1 MNDDFMDSAP
11 IAKKTSVIFL
21 VVDTSGDMVAER
33 IHIVNQAIKEVLPII
48 RDISNKSVDV
58 EIKIAI
64 QTFDSVVNWITPNPV
79 SLNDYNYKDI
89 QAGGCASMGE
99 AFVEL
104 NSKLNENAFLS
115 SEVGNLAPA
124 IILLSDTTP
133 TDDYRKGLDALK
145 QNKWY
150 KSAIKV
156 AFAISSEAEKD
167 ILEDFTGNKELVF
180 EDGDN
185 FSLKEIIKLVSVKVA
200 KIGIKVRETTEEKC
214 KELIQEIKNTK
225 NNVGGMMKETGV
237 KIKEVTK
244 EKQEKIIQEI
254 EKQKI
259 KILDSVYKQV
269 VFAYSVQGASH
280 IREEKKSKNNGIIR
294 KHPCQD
300 RSFYGDFAETL
311 ADEKKDISL
320 YVKNSD
326 SEDCWVKLPVE
337 LKKHSVPFK
346 CLCVS
351 DGHGSS
357 SYFRSDRGA
366 ELAIQSYVELLSERI
381 EKLAECYKTEDFK
394 TIEKGFSVGIA
405 RDRWTKKVVEDLI
418 THPITEDELEI
429 LKENEAETA
438 RLYKQDYD
446 SFCSIENDDGK
457 LKFIHSSSLKEIYG
471 CTFIAYVQTK
481 DFWYAMQI
489 GDGDF
494 AISYNGDDF
503 EKPIAED
510 PNCFANFTT
519 SLCGKESYKD
529 FRFAHG
535 DVIPKYVFCS
545 SDGISNSV
553 QGDEGLYNLYKWF
566 VEVFTNIEIDENKP
580 SNYIDGKIEEAKKFI
595 ANDMSSQ
602 SERGSGDDFS
612 LATILNFTKEDF
624 DSANYKKYCDLLN
637 AFKKELKTG
646 SYNTT
651 KEKQITTYFKRCGEK
666 GKSKLEELYVSLVGC
681 LRTELDKGSLIQELY
696 DVIIKELDPK
706 SEECLKIQSSY
717 FEYVLNNLGR
727 GNYDSKKFDE
737 IILIC
742 KEDKNNSRK
751 ERAYKALFK
760 YVKEIEKKENK
771 ILEPECEKIYEYFSK
786 QNVDESTLE
795 GLFDFLIS
803 KLLNCGINIENYYK
817 YFKAD
822 SKKFGK
828 LNFKLYEVLVDKD
841 KEKANEY
848 LEISAKD
855 CAYLEASYFYAKM
868 LFSLAEKHKK
878 KKEISDARDYYITAK
893 EYFEK
898 SMKLGKTKNDLA
910 QYFRII
916 SDFLEKTSHQE

>member
-1 MNDDFMDSAP
+1 MSDDFMDSAP
-11 IAKKTSVIFL
+11 IAKKTFVIFL
-21 VVDTSGDMVAER
+21 IVDTSGDMVAER
-33 IHIVNQAIKEVLPII
+33 IYIVNQAIREVLPII

-64 QTFDSVVNWITPNPV
+64 QTFDSVAKWITPNPV

-104 NSKLNENAFLS
+104 NSKLKEDAFLS

-133 TDDYRKGLDALK
+133 TDDYQKGLDVLK

-150 KSAIKV
+150 NSAIKV
-156 AFAISSEAEKD
+156 GFAISCEAEKD
-167 ILEDFTGNKELVF
+167 ILEDFTGNKELVI
-180 EDGDN
+180 EVENN
-185 FSLKEIIKLVSVKVA
+185 FQLKNIIKFVSGKVA

-214 KELIQEIKNTK
+214 KELIQEIKNAK
-225 NNVGGMMKETGV
+225 NNVGGMMEETGV

-244 EKQEKIIQEI
+244 EKQ
-254 EKQKI
+254 KI
-259 KILDSVYKQV
+259 KILDAVYKKV

-280 IREEKKSKNNGIIR
+280 IKAEKKAKDSGTLR

-300 RSFYGDFAETL
+300 RSFYGEFEKSSL
-311 ADEKKDISL
+311 DEKKDILL

-326 SEDCWVKLPVE
+326 SENCWVKLPVE
-337 LKKHSVPFK
+337 LKKHSIPFE

-351 DGHGSS
+351 DGHGSP

-381 EKLAECYKTEDFK
+381 EKLAECYKNKEFE

-418 THPITEDELEI
+418 AKPITKGELEI
-429 LKENEAETA
+429 LKESEAETA
-438 RLYKQDYD
+438 KLYKEEYD
-446 SFCSIENDDGK
+446 AFCSIENDDERI
-457 LKFIHSSSLKEIYG
+457 KFIRSSLLKEIYG
-471 CTFIAYVQTK
+471 CTFIAYIQTK

-553 QGDEGLYNLYKWF
+553 QGDEGLFDFYKWA
-566 VEVFTNIEIDENKP
+566 VNEFTSLEFEGTEASKELDNK
-580 SNYIDGKIEEAKKFI
+580 IKKVRQAI
-595 ANDMSSQ
+595 ANNMPSQ

-612 LATILNFTKEDF
+612 LATILNFTKTDF
-624 DSANYKKYCDLLN
+624 DNANYKKYCDFLDV
-637 AFKKELKTG
+637 FKKELKTG
-646 SYNTT
+646 SYNAS
-651 KEKQITTYFKRCGEK
+651 KEGQIATYFKRCGEK
-666 GKSKLEELYVSLVGC
+666 GKPKLEELYTSLAEY
-681 LRTELDKGSLIQELY
+681 LLTELNKASLNQELY
-696 DVIIKELDPK
+696 DDVIKELDPK
-706 SEECLKIQSSY
+706 SEECSSLKKKY

-771 ILEPECEKIYEYFSK
+771 ILEPECKKIYEYFSK
-786 QNVDESTLE
+786 QNVDKTMLE
-795 GLFDFLIS
+795 ELFDFLIG
-803 KLLNCGINIENYYK
+803 KLLKHSIDIENYCK
-817 YFKAD
+817 YFEND
-822 SKKFGK
+822 SKKFGE
-828 LNFKLYEVLVDKD
+828 LNLKLYKILVDKD
-841 KEKANEY
+841 KEKANRY
-848 LEISAKD
+848 LEISARD
-855 CAYLEASYFYAKM
+855 CEYLEASYFYARM
-868 LFSLAEKHKK
+868 LFSLAGKHKK

-910 QYFRII
+910 QFFKII
-916 SDFLEKTSHQE
+916 SDFLEETSHQE

>member
-11 IAKKTSVIFL
+11 IAKKTFVIFL

-33 IHIVNQAIKEVLPII
+33 IHIVNQAIRETLPII

-64 QTFDSVVNWITPNPV
+64 QTFDSVAKWITPNPV

-89 QAGGCASMGE
+89 QAGGCATMGE

-167 ILEDFTGNKELVF
+167 IVEDFTGNKELVF

-254 EKQKI
+254 GKQKI

-357 SYFRSDRGA
+357 SYFRSDRG
-366 ELAIQSYVELLSERI
+366 LS
-381 EKLAECYKTEDFK
+381 L
-394 TIEKGFSVGIA
+394 
-405 RDRWTKKVVEDLI
+405 
-418 THPITEDELEI
+418 
-429 LKENEAETA
+429 
-438 RLYKQDYD
+438 
-446 SFCSIENDDGK
+446 
-457 LKFIHSSSLKEIYG
+457 
-471 CTFIAYVQTK
+471 
-481 DFWYAMQI
+481 
-489 GDGDF
+489 
-494 AISYNGDDF
+494 
-503 EKPIAED
+503 
-510 PNCFANFTT
+510 
-519 SLCGKESYKD
+519 
-529 FRFAHG
+529 
-535 DVIPKYVFCS
+535 
-545 SDGISNSV
+545 
-553 QGDEGLYNLYKWF
+553 LYNLMWNCCLS
-566 VEVFTNIEIDENKP
+566 V
-580 SNYIDGKIEEAKKFI
+580 
-595 ANDMSSQ
+595 
-602 SERGSGDDFS
+602 
-612 LATILNFTKEDF
+612 
-624 DSANYKKYCDLLN
+624 
-637 AFKKELKTG
+637 LK
-646 SYNTT
+646 N
-651 KEKQITTYFKRCGEK
+651 
-666 GKSKLEELYVSLVGC
+666 
-681 LRTELDKGSLIQELY
+681 
-696 DVIIKELDPK
+696 
-706 SEECLKIQSSY
+706 
-717 FEYVLNNLGR
+717 
-727 GNYDSKKFDE
+727 
-737 IILIC
+737 
-742 KEDKNNSRK
+742 
-751 ERAYKALFK
+751 
-760 YVKEIEKKENK
+760 
-771 ILEPECEKIYEYFSK
+771 
-786 QNVDESTLE
+786 
-795 GLFDFLIS
+795 
-803 KLLNCGINIENYYK
+803 
-817 YFKAD
+817 
-822 SKKFGK
+822 
-828 LNFKLYEVLVDKD
+828 
-841 KEKANEY
+841 
-848 LEISAKD
+848 
-855 CAYLEASYFYAKM
+855 
-868 LFSLAEKHKK
+868 
-878 KKEISDARDYYITAK
+878 
-893 EYFEK
+893 
-898 SMKLGKTKNDLA
+898 
-910 QYFRII
+910 
-916 SDFLEKTSHQE
+916 

>member
-1 MNDDFMDSAP
+1 MSDDFMDSAP
-11 IAKKTSVIFL
+11 IAKKTFVIFL
-21 VVDTSGDMVAER
+21 IVDTSGDMVAER
-33 IHIVNQAIKEVLPII
+33 IYIVNQAIREVLPII

-64 QTFDSVVNWITPNPV
+64 QTFDSVAKWITSNPV

-89 QAGGCASMGE
+89 QAGGAASMGA

-115 SEVGNLAPA
+115 SEIGNLAPA

-133 TDDYRKGLDALK
+133 TDDYRKGLDVLK

-156 AFAISSEAEKD
+156 GFAISREAEKD
-167 ILEDFTGNKELVF
+167 ILEDFTGNKELVI
-180 EDGDN
+180 EVENN
-185 FSLKEIIKLVSVKVA
+185 FQLKNIIKLVSGKVA

-214 KELIQEIKNTK
+214 KELIQEIKNAK
-225 NNVGGMMKETGV
+225 NSVGGMMEETGV

-244 EKQEKIIQEI
+244 EKQ
-254 EKQKI
+254 KI
-259 KILDSVYKQV
+259 KILDAVYKKV

-280 IREEKKSKNNGIIR
+280 IKAEKKAKDSGTLR

-300 RSFYGDFAETL
+300 RSFYGEFEKSSL
-311 ADEKKDISL
+311 DEKKDISL

-337 LKKHSVPFK
+337 LKKHSIPFE

-351 DGHGSS
+351 DGHGSP

-381 EKLAECYKTEDFK
+381 EKLAECYKNKDFE

-418 THPITEDELEI
+418 AKPITKEELEI
-429 LKENEAETA
+429 LKESEAETA
-438 RLYKQDYD
+438 KLYKEEYD
-446 SFCSIENDDGK
+446 AFCSIENDDERI
-457 LKFIHSSSLKEIYG
+457 KFIRSSLLKEIYG
-471 CTFIAYVQTK
+471 CTFIAYIQTK

-553 QGDEGLYNLYKWF
+553 QGDEGLFDFYKWA
-566 VEVFTNIEIDENKP
+566 VNEFTSLEFEGTEASKELDNK
-580 SNYIDGKIEEAKKFI
+580 IKKVRQAI
-595 ANDMSSQ
+595 ANNMPSQ

-612 LATILNFTKEDF
+612 LTTILNFTKTDF
-624 DSANYKKYCDLLN
+624 DNANYKKYCDFLDV
-637 AFKKELKTG
+637 FKKELKTG
-646 SYNTT
+646 SYNAS
-651 KEKQITTYFKRCGEK
+651 KEGQIATYFKRCGEK
-666 GKSKLEELYVSLVGC
+666 GKSKLEELYTSLAEY
-681 LRTELDKGSLIQELY
+681 LLAELDKGSLNQELY
-696 DVIIKELDPK
+696 DDVIKKLDPK
-706 SEECLKIQSSY
+706 SEKCSSLKKKY

-727 GNYDSKKFDE
+727 GNYDSKKFDD

-760 YVKEIEKKENK
+760 HVKEVEKKENK
-771 ILEPECEKIYEYFSK
+771 ILEPECKKIYEYFSK
-786 QNVDESTLE
+786 QNIDKTMLE
-795 GLFDFLIS
+795 ELFDFLIS
-803 KLLNCGINIENYYK
+803 KLLKHSIDIDSYCK
-817 YFKAD
+817 YFEND
-822 SKKFGK
+822 SKKFGE
-828 LNFKLYEVLVDKD
+828 LNFKLYEMLVDKD
-841 KEKANEY
+841 KEKANRY
-848 LEISAKD
+848 LEISARD
-855 CAYLEASYFYAKM
+855 CEYLEASYFYARM
-868 LFSLAEKHKK
+868 LFSLAGKHKK

-910 QYFRII
+910 QFFKTI
-916 SDFLEKTSHQE
+916 SDFLEETSHQE